1 MLPNDASDQRG
12 RTARVVTDCPACGSA
27 RHTPELSAEDS
38 YSSDVFEVVRC
49 QACRLAYV
57 NPCPAPGQLE
67 RYYPDDYYGA
77 RHPIFKDFLADLR
90 VRALGPVAGGARL
103 LDIGCGRG
111 DFILACRRKGWT
123 VSGIEQANSL
133 VMRLRETLGI
143 EVVTPDEIT
152 TLPDGAFDFVT
163 LWHVLEHLPE
173 PRESLRQV
181 ARLLKPGGRLLVEV
195 PNFGSWQARLG
206 RAHWHH
212 MDVPRHL
219 LHFDRTSLAAL
230 LARSGFTPERW
241 HTFSLE
247 YDTFGLTQSV
257 LNRLC
262 TNPNH
267 LFRLLIGRPTGRSR
281 RDTML
286 SFALLAPVGLV
297 AAAISLVAAL
307 AGQGGVLRVIARKE
321 ARA

>member
-1 MLPNDASDQRG
+1 MLRG
-12 RTARVVTDCPACGSA
+12 DVTDRQDRAARIVTSCPACGSSRQA
-27 RHTPELSAEDS
+27 PELRAEDT
-38 YSSDVFEVVRC
+38 YSREVFEVVRC

-57 NPCPAPGQLE
+57 NPRPAPEHLE
-67 RYYPDDYYGA
+67 RYYPHDYYGA
-77 RHPIFKDFLADLR
+77 RHPIFKDYLADLR
-90 VRALGPVAGGARL
+90 VRALGPGPPGARL

-111 DFILACRRKGWT
+111 DFILACRRKGWR
-123 VSGIEQANSL
+123 VNGVEQANSL

-143 EVVTPDEIT
+143 EVVTPEAIP
-152 TLPDGAFDFVT
+152 TLPNGAFDFVT

-173 PRESLRQV
+173 PRESLREV

-195 PNFGSWQARLG
+195 PNFGSWQAHLG

-219 LHFDRTSLAAL
+219 LHFDRAALAAL
-230 LARSGFTPERW
+230 LARAGFTPERW

-247 YDTFGLTQSV
+247 YDTFGLAQTV

-281 RDTML
+281 RDTL
-286 SFALLAPVGLV
+286 VSFALLAPVGLV
-297 AAAISLVAAL
+297 AAAISLVAPL
-307 AGQGGVLRVIARKE
+307 AGRGGVLRVIARKE